1 VYLLKNEQK
10 NYFRAIGG
18 QQKHATHP
26 TLSYWWA
33 AKTRYPPYID
43 LLVGSK
49 NTLLIYWWAAKTRYP
64 PYIDLLVGSKNTL
77 LIYWWAA
84 KTRYPPYIDTIGG
97 QQSLPTLHKSHVFI
111 TSKYHH
117 FIKSD
122 VQYALKILFIIKLN
136 GELNGID

>member
-26 TLSYWWA
+26 TLS
-33 AKTRYPPYID
+33 
-43 LLVGSK
+43 
-49 NTLLIYWWAAKTRYP
+49 YWWAAKTRYP